1 MTIFISPKTLVLT
14 TAMVFSSASAFSQ
27 QAPAAKKPALKYEST
42 FDTYR
47 PFGDSTL
54 VPWRQ
59 ANEDVHKAGGWR
71 AYAKE
76 AQAPAAPPP
85 PALPAR
91 PAPSASGAKP

>member
-1 MTIFISPKTLVLT
+1 MSFFISPNTLVLA
-14 TAMVFSSASAFSQ
+14 TAMVLSSASAFSQ

-47 PFGDSTL
+47 PFGDAAL

-59 ANEDVHKAGGWR
+59 ANEDVQKAGGWR

-76 AQAPAAPPP
+76 AHAPSAPPP

-91 PAPSASGAKP
+91 PAPTASGAKP